1 MSPMPTDSPVA
12 FTRRNFLTRS
22 LGTLVIGVA
31 GSTLLASCAPTPA
44 APADKAAPAETKKPL
59 VPFTFLSYLTLDSLS
74 MAPEMLGVAGGYFA
88 KHGLDVTI
96 QVVKGSP
103 QAMQTLIAGVAPLT
117 RVGEIDVMVAAVEKK
132 QPLVNVGVIS
142 HGSAIRIISTEK
154 YSNGPEDW
162 VGKTMGVPSVGG
174 TSDKGLSLMMKNAG
188 LDPDSVKRQLVGL
201 TPATFELVRN
211 GTLVGYM
218 VSIDTALIVAQQN
231 PDARI
236 FDPGVRVKSDNQ
248 VYASTPDQIGKHKEE
263 LTNYFAA
270 IKEVIEDVTAD
281 KDLKKTIATLRS
293 KYSFATLN
301 DDKIAKEALTALRG
315 LWTNHDKGPLLT
327 QDLAVWAAG
336 YDELVGAKVVTAGFD
351 SEKLV
356 DNSMVSK

>member
-44 APADKAAPAETKKPL
+44 APAGKAAVAETKKPL

-117 RVGEIDVMVAAVEKK
+117 RVGEIDVLVAAVEKK

-174 TSDKGLSLMMKNAG
+174 TSDKGLSLMLRMP
-188 LDPDSVKRQLVGL
+188 DSTDSVKRQLVGL

-218 VSIDTALIVAQQN
+218 VGIDTALIVAQQN

-301 DDKIAKEALTALRG
+301 DDKIATEALTALRG

-327 QDLAVWAAG
+327 QDMDVWAAG

-351 SEKLV
+351 C
-356 DNSMVSK
+356 